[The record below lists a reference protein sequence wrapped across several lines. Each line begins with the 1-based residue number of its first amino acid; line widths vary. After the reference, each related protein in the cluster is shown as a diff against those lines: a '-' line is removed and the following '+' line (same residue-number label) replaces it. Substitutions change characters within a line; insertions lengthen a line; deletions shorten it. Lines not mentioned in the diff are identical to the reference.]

1 MTSKNILPPQNHT
14 NLRKQ
19 NKLTKVGEIKLRG
32 KAGGNDYANCNPN
45 IVRLK
50 PWWWAKIFDN
60 SSDCCNP
67 NIVRLKLKASE
78 NIVIV
83 RKCCNPN

>member
-1 MTSKNILPPQNHT
+1 M
-14 NLRKQ
+14 
-19 NKLTKVGEIKLRG
+19 RG

-83 RKCCNPN
+83 RKCCNPNIVRLKRGRDIRKPWSTQEVVILT